1 MKKKHK
7 NIIKIL
13 QNVSHMNILDKPRT
27 EQKKMYK
34 NNKKNTSFSEPGTIL
49 YPLRQLSR
57 RIKYLLREICIPM
70 RLTRMA
76 YSHPSI
82 LLSLRA
88 IPIPQNQIF
97 FLFFQ

>member
-1 MKKKHK
+1 
-7 NIIKIL
+7 
-13 QNVSHMNILDKPRT
+13 MNILDKPRT

-34 NNKKNTSFSEPGTIL
+34 KNNKKIKNTSFSELGTIL